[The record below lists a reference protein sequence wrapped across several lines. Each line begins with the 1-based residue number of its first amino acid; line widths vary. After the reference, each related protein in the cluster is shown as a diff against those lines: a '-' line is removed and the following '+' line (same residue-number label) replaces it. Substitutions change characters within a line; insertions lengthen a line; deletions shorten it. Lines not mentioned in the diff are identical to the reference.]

1 MKLVVTK
8 QHFDVKPG
16 TVLTYLNPSDCDTN
30 LYGEP
35 YVLTKHPVGF
45 LFVIPNS
52 KVLPEENSPYD
63 TINS

>member
-1 MKLVVTK
+1 MNLVVIK

-16 TVLTYLNPSDCDTN
+16 TVLTDLGPSECDTN

-35 YVLTKHPVGF
+35 YSLTQHPAGF

-52 KVLPEENSPYD
+52 KVLPEEFSPFETNNS
-63 TINS
+63 